1 MQQDVIPW
9 QDATLLHAYSQWK
22 RVKKPFDMLVRS
34 SYCLLCFQISRYENE
49 SILLAFSVS
58 GFGFF
63 ALALLPVGLEL
74 GVECTYPVAEA
85 TSAALLWLFG

>member
-1 MQQDVIPW
+1 MFSVKMLSHKPGYSPEMVGIDV
-9 QDATLLHAYSQWK
+9 
-22 RVKKPFDMLVRS
+22 
-34 SYCLLCFQISRYENE
+34 CLCSQISRYENE
-49 SILLAFSVS
+49 SILIGFSVS

>member
-1 MQQDVIPW
+1 MAVDMDV
-9 QDATLLHAYSQWK
+9 
-22 RVKKPFDMLVRS
+22 
-34 SYCLLCFQISRYENE
+34 CLCLQISRYENE
-49 SILLAFSVS
+49 SILIGFSVS